1 MDEAAKTN
9 GKSKNELSE
18 KQIDF
23 ALNTRKPMFVEN
35 AKELLDYLQ
44 KQNDPKWWLD
54 RRKFDWCVST
64 YVKMKSDQWFE
75 QHPEK
80 RPQQK
85 PEQNQNNSIVAQD
98 TPPKPSF
105 SQPQEA
111 QTVESTSTVK
121 L

>member
-1 MDEAAKTN
+1 MEESAKAPVQ
-9 GKSKNELSE
+9 SKNELSE
-18 KQIDF
+18 KQVDF

-35 AKELLDYLQ
+35 AKELVEFLQ

-54 RRKFDWCVST
+54 RRRFDWCVST

-80 RPQQK
+80 RPQQNA
-85 PEQNQNNSIVAQD
+85 EQNQNNSVVAQD
-98 TPPKPSF
+98 TPAKPSF
-105 SQPQEA
+105 SQPQEEQA
-111 QTVESTSTVK
+111 VESTSTVK